1 MNSTYKQ
8 AFGVDLGNEVLESRG
23 VNYSPCTA
31 AKSLKA
37 QLLQTNFFSNNPGKL
52 GGVGPLYRYGYKHE
66 YNRHHA
72 GLAVDIMLRQGTNEI
87 TLGHNL
93 AVLFYKFAS
102 TIKFRGMI
110 YEDVTVDLIGGKRLV
125 RTWNNGGHDDHIHID
140 WHNPDNT
147 TWKDG
152 ISQIPLRRRDN
163 SVVQMTPVDGSR
175 IAESIMWAPEAST
188 SFDSDSDLQAALQA
202 LLTQFDAGTLKDVDM
217 KTSMK

>member
-8 AFGVDLGNEVLESRG
+8 AFGVDLGSEVQESRG

-37 QLLQTNFFSNNPGKL
+37 QLLQTNFFSNNPSKL

-72 GLAVDIMLRQGTNEI
+72 GLAVDIMLRQGTNEV

-102 TIKFRGMI
+102 IIKFRGMI
-110 YEDVTVDLIGGKRLV
+110 YQDVTVDLISGNRVVKPWLG
-125 RTWNNGGHDDHIHID
+125 GGHEDHIHID
-140 WHNPDNT
+140 WHNPGNT
-147 TWKDG
+147 TWKEG
-152 ISQIPLRRRDN
+152 ITQIPLRRRDN
-163 SVVQMTPVDGSR
+163 SVVQMTPVDGSH
-175 IAESIMWAPEAST
+175 IAESILWAPEAAT
-188 SFDSDSDLQAALQA
+188 NFESDSGLQAAIQA
-202 LLTQFDAGTLKDVDM
+202 LLTQFDAKTLQDVDM
-217 KTSMK
+217 KTNMK